1 MPSFQRSR
9 GTFALSVA
17 ACAVMLV
24 VIVISVSTFRSAS
37 ANTQTQ
43 QVATATPVPVMSV
56 LYTEAAEAEC
66 HHFPG
71 DRRAVREQAV
81 REALVGLVRRLEQ
94 A

>member
-1 MPSFQRSR
+1 AQ
-9 GTFALSVA
+9 
-17 ACAVMLV
+17 
-24 VIVISVSTFRSAS
+24 
-37 ANTQTQ
+37 
-43 QVATATPVPVMSV
+43 
-56 LYTEAAEAEC
+56 AER